1 MLWKKTKG
9 ANFDN
14 VLITNTKIQS
24 FVLKFYVIKVVCHK
38 CHEKFNEHTTIS
50 INPKLQAQIGSYNF
64 KSFFLSYHGFII
76 LFYIDI
82 HHSLHKNLDQQFFIY
97 SSTTNW

>member
-24 FVLKFYVIKVVCHK
+24 FVLKFYVIKIVCHK
-38 CHEKFNEHTTIS
+38 CHEKFNEHTTSTNQSKTTSANWIIS
-50 INPKLQAQIGSYNF
+50 LQVIFLELSWFYH
-64 KSFFLSYHGFII
+64 SF
-76 LFYIDI
+76 
-82 HHSLHKNLDQQFFIY
+82 LH
-97 SSTTNW
+97 